1 MSSDVLAAF
10 DKIRRFHIYDHDEGR
25 WLMSGASFSGKGCVI
40 DHEYDDGLVEFTEPE
55 VIVSEDDDLMLVW
68 EDGPETDLEE
78 QAVDMETAEMAARAM
93 VDGLSERIGVEQDR
107 LNVVAL
113 NAPNTVT
120 YFVTPEA
127 PEVGGV

>member
-10 DKIRRFHIYDHDEGR
+10 
-25 WLMSGASFSGKGCVI
+25 
-40 DHEYDDGLVEFTEPE
+40 
-55 VIVSEDDDLMLVW
+55 
-68 EDGPETDLEE
+68 
-78 QAVDMETAEMAARAM
+78 DMETAEMAARAM

-113 NAPNTVT
+113 DAPDTVT
-120 YFVTPEA
+120 YFVTPEG